1 MFDYIE
7 FTFFDEIKTIIPSI
21 LIKIS
26 LPKSDYVF
34 GILGIVSI
42 ILATVFA
49 YTLVLLLN
57 RYLKTKK
64 KSVN

>member
-1 MFDYIE
+1 MFDYIA